1 MERFAG
7 ELARLRRRA
16 GLSQGELAKAAHW
29 SQSQVSRCEN
39 SKSLPDEGMIDRLD
53 TILGADGSLA
63 AAARATGRA
72 VLPPTAPSAPGRPWG
87 LSDVV
92 RRLHNTDVGSQTLEQ
107 MQLVTEQLCCE
118 YAWRGARELHRE
130 TMQWLEY
137 SAQLLERPTTLR
149 EHRDILVNAG
159 WLTLLLG
166 CLEYDLG
173 NIRQAELSRLA
184 ALQIGKESGHA
195 EIVGWTFE
203 LSAWF
208 ALTQGRLRSVA
219 QYAEAGTA
227 AAPHSS
233 VVVQLAAQ
241 SAKAHARMGQRDRVH
256 RTLDGGYR
264 LLTRHDHPSRPE
276 NHFVIDPTKWD
287 FYAMDCY
294 RLVGDDRRATEHAHE
309 VIHLSRASDGTE
321 KSPMRAT
328 EARFTLGISALR
340 TGDIE
345 SALPWIEEAK
355 QETRRSQLPFAM
367 LAQEAM
373 RQAREL
379 YPGDPAAQP
388 IFEALQLSA
397 PTE

>member
-1 MERFAG
+1 
-7 ELARLRRRA
+7 
-16 GLSQGELAKAAHW
+16 
-29 SQSQVSRCEN
+29 
-39 SKSLPDEGMIDRLD
+39 
-53 TILGADGSLA
+53 LA
-63 AAARATGRA
+63 AAARAAGSA
-72 VLPPTAPSAPGRPWG
+72 ALPPTTPSTARRPWG
-87 LSDVV
+87 LSEVV
-92 RRLHNTDVGSQTLEQ
+92 RHLHNSDVGSQTLEQ

-118 YAWRGARELHRE
+118 YAWRDARELHRE
-130 TMQWLEY
+130 TMYWLEY
-137 SAQLLERPTTLR
+137 SAHLLERPTTLR

-219 QYAEAGTA
+219 QYAEAGSA

-241 SAKAHARMGQRDRVH
+241 SAKAHARMGQGDHVH
-256 RTLDGGYR
+256 RTLDEGYR
-264 LLTRHDHPSRPE
+264 LLTRHDHPTRPE
-276 NHFVIDPTKWD
+276 NHFVVDPTKWD

-294 RLVGDDRRATEHAHE
+294 RLVGDNRRATEHAHE
-309 VIHLSRASDGTE
+309 VIHLSRAPDGTE

-345 SALPWIEEAK
+345 SAVSWIEKAK
-355 QETRRSQLPFAM
+355 QEGRRSQLPFAM
-367 LAQEAM
+367 LAQEAR
-373 RQAREL
+373 RQTLEL
-379 YPGDPAAQP
+379 YPGDPAARP
-388 IFEALQLSA
+388 ILETLQLSV
-397 PTE
+397 PNG